1 MLRTVSLLLVL
12 FSSLDALATDL
23 TGTIADSGGKPIRDA
38 HVSIY
43 MAFPR
48 TGVSA
53 ICPSC
58 YRDCGKSVK
67 TDARGTFRVAAL
79 DESLLFR
86 VLAVADGYEPAFAN
100 GVDAA
105 KGPLTIQLKP
115 RAAAD
120 RELLVRGRVV
130 DPKGKPIAGA
140 TVEFHAL
147 RLGNR
152 SSNVKIPGVDPLS
165 ITDAR
170 GEFVLKVPE
179 RDAKLDVRIRARNL
193 APRIATALLPAVA
206 PPTIAMTE
214 GVTVTGR
221 IVRKGKPL
229 AGTRVGLVQRNRFSR
244 NWLGPEEIGTDEQGR
259 FLLLAVAP
267 HDEYVLHGFMN
278 SGNFETKVIAVGG
291 EGTTVDVGTLEAR
304 PGHRVAGRLVAAGRI
319 PPNVR
324 VVLDRPG
331 AQDVQI
337 ADVAAD
343 GSFAFTD
350 VPAEPVQISVRG
362 VKLANGKR
370 SIEIKPEADIE
381 DLKIEVR

>member
-1 MLRTVSLLLVL
+1 MRRLFPLLLVL
-12 FSSLDALATDL
+12 FSCLDAFANDL
-23 TGTIADSGGKPIRDA
+23 TGTIVDAGGKPIRGA

-58 YRDCGKSVK
+58 YRDCGKSV
-67 TDARGTFRVAAL
+67 TADARGKFRVASL
-79 DESLLFR
+79 DNALLFR

-100 GVDAA
+100 DVDAA

-130 DPKGKPIAGA
+130 DPKGKPVAGA

-152 SSNVKIPGVDPLS
+152 TGYGKIPGADPLS

-170 GEFVLKVPE
+170 GEFALKVPE

-193 APRIATALLPAVA
+193 APKIATALLPAVE
-206 PPTIAMTE
+206 PPTIAMTV
-214 GVTVTGR
+214 GATVMGR
-221 IVRKGKPL
+221 IARNGKPL
-229 AGTRVGLVQRNRFSR
+229 PGIRVGLVQTNRFSR

-267 HDEYVLHGFMN
+267 HDEYLLHGFMG
-278 SGNFETKVIAVGG
+278 SGNFETKVIAVRG
-291 EGTTVDVGTLEAR
+291 EGTTIDVGTLEAR
-304 PGHRVAGRLVAAGRI
+304 SGHRVAGRLVAAGRL
-319 PPNVR
+319 PSSVR
-324 VVLDRPG
+324 VVLSRPG
-331 AQDVQI
+331 GEDVQI
-337 ADVAAD
+337 AEVAAD

-350 VPAEPVQISVRG
+350 VPAEPVHIAVRG
-362 VKLANGKR
+362 AKLASGKR
-370 SIEIKPEADIE
+370 NLEIKPERDVAD
-381 DLKIEVR
+381 LMIEVR